1 MAATEP
7 SFSVMKSGDPRS
19 SLWQGERPS
28 GGPDVAP
35 VWTVTD
41 TDPLGLDETSAG
53 VEERNQPT
61 HIHTHSDRL

>member
-41 TDPLGLDETSAG
+41 TDPLGLDETPAG
-53 VEERNQPT
+53 VEEIHQPT